1 LKHLLQVK
9 ASLEEIGYQ
18 AALFSDSVGLWT
30 GEGRAALVAHSRLP
44 KDLRTAAFAVYDGGL
59 GNPDAFA
66 TVRATGAALAIGIA
80 EDSWQTCRIG
90 RDGLHVLGHGDIRS
104 LGGFLRERAGGF
116 RPDAVY
122 RAKAWGRLDPA
133 ARQLD
138 FVDTGLMPMVEKDMG
153 ERLSRLLE
161 ECVHDLADDLG
172 WAHLG
177 DTRADE
183 KKAEWLIQ
191 APFWLLA
198 AKTLRDKR
206 VARFTRVDLGDFD
219 DVFARLAKH
228 YGSDEARA
236 IPVTK
241 VRLAPLSRVAQ
252 RIDRFAS
259 LELLS
264 AEALGHVY
272 ESTLINKAT
281 RKKLGTH
288 STPPWL
294 IDYILGKLR
303 PWIAEMPPQQRV
315 VFEPACGHAG
325 FLVAALRLLDELRP
339 DDFPESR
346 NTYLRKRLHGV
357 DVDAFSQEIARLALT
372 LADVPNPNGWDLI
385 NEDMFASD
393 IIERQ
398 TRAAHIVLLN
408 PPFEGFGEAG
418 QKSWLP
424 NKAAET
430 LRRIVENLPPGGV
443 IGFVGPQ
450 GILQNKQA
458 KAIRRELLE
467 HYEIQEVLLF
477 ADKVFEFGEPESTV
491 ILARK
496 HAAKSARGVKFIPFI
511 RVREGDVENF
521 SRAQAAESPETA
533 RVLDLLADDDCPL
546 FVPQLAKVW
555 QHLRQRGLPDVGTVA
570 LIGQGLSHNNV
581 SGMFAIE
588 SPYPFP
594 DGVPG
599 FAEWRGNQ
607 RTHELPKTVF
617 LNLNPSAILR
627 TRHGMEVGTPHIL
640 LNYAPVSRGPW
651 RLKALL
657 DAQGHPV
664 TSRFI
669 VIRPLNDAYSL
680 PVLWA
685 LFNSPLANAFA
696 FCHLSKRDNLVGRLR
711 TLPVPALDRAV
722 AKPLEAAATAYLKA
736 ACRWSGAA
744 TSADDAVLPLFRH
757 AAGKKSKAA
766 APNKGDLRILHLRVD
781 AEVMRLYGLPPEME
795 RRVLDVFAGEARKGV
810 PFEQTGYFPRDL
822 EGLNTVAELVT
833 VLAEWEP
840 RVTRKSELIQK
851 KVART
856 ATKSELTEL
865 ADLKRLSAARR
876 NLLAP
881 LPMEEARRMY
891 DEVVRRIAS
900 IGPK

>member
-1 LKHLLQVK
+1 LKHLVQIK
-9 ASLEEIGYQ
+9 TCLEGIGYQ
-18 AALFSDSVGLWT
+18 AALFSDAVGLWT

-44 KDLRTAAFAVYDGGL
+44 KDLRTAAFAVYDGRL
-59 GNPDAFA
+59 GTPDAFA

-80 EDSWQTCRIG
+80 EDTWQTCRIG
-90 RDGLHVLGHGDIRS
+90 HDGLHVLGHGDMRG
-104 LGGFLRERAGGF
+104 LDRFLKQHTSGF

-122 RAKAWGRLDPA
+122 RAKVWGRLDPE

-138 FVDTGLMPMVEKDMG
+138 FVDSGLMPMVEKDMG
-153 ERLSRLLE
+153 DRLSKLLE

-172 WAHLG
+172 WANLG

-206 VARFTRVDLGDFD
+206 VARFTRLDLGNFD

-236 IPVTK
+236 IQVPR
-241 VRLAPLSRVAQ
+241 VRLGPLSRAAD

-264 AEALGHVY
+264 AEALGHIY

-372 LADVPNPNGWDLI
+372 LADVPNPNGWNLI

-418 QKSWLP
+418 QKGWLP

-458 KAIRRELLE
+458 KAIRRGLLE

-496 HAAKSARGVKFIPFI
+496 HAAKCARGVKSIPFI

-521 SRAQAAESPETA
+521 SRVQEADPPETA
-533 RVLDLLADDDCPL
+533 RVSDLLADDDCPL
-546 FVPQLAKVW
+546 FVPQLAEVW
-555 QHLRQRGLPDVGTVA
+555 QHLRQRGLPHVGTVA
-570 LIGQGLSHNNV
+570 LTGQGLSHNV
-581 SGMFAIE
+581 SGRYAME
-588 SPYPFP
+588 SPDPFP
-594 DGVPG
+594 YGVPG
-599 FAEWRGNQ
+599 FAEWRENQ
-607 RTHELPKTVF
+607 RTHELPKAVF
-617 LNLNPSAILR
+617 LNLNPSSILR
-627 TRHGMEVGTPHIL
+627 TRHGMKVGTAQIL

-669 VIRPLNDAYSL
+669 VIRPLDEAYSL

-711 TLPVPALDRAV
+711 TLPVPALDRAA
-722 AKPLEAAATAYLKA
+722 AKPLEAAASAYLKS
-736 ACRWSGAA
+736 ACRWSDAA
-744 TSADDAVLPLFRH
+744 ASADDAVLPLFRH

-766 APNKGDLRILHLRVD
+766 APNKEDLRILHLRVD

-795 RRVLDVFAGEARKGV
+795 RRVLDVFAGEPRKGV
-810 PFEQTGYFPRDL
+810 PFEQTGYFPKDL
-822 EGLNTVAELVT
+822 EGLNTVADLVT
-833 VLAEWEP
+833 VLADWEP
-840 RVTRKSELIQK
+840 RATRKSELIQK

-856 ATKSELTEL
+856 ATKPELAEL

-900 IGPK
+900 SGSK